1 MLACEAPVDLLET
14 IGATLAAEFSD
25 LPDAALATQL
35 LVRLLLAALL
45 GGALGYERQRQ
56 GKAAGVRT
64 HMLVAVGSALL
75 VLVPM
80 QAGIPVADMS
90 RVIQGIVTGIGF
102 IGAGAIIK
110 HERPSLPASPP
121 ARADDDPDAGQDPV
135 HGLTTAAGV
144 WMTGAIGIACGLGRD
159 LTAIVAT
166 LISLAVLALIPRLV
180 DPCGKR

>member
-1 MLACEAPVDLLET
+1 VDTLAT
-14 IGATLAAEFSD
+14 IGATLAGEFSD
-25 LPDAALATQL
+25 LPDAALATQV

-45 GGALGYERQRQ
+45 GGVLGYERERQ

-75 VLVPM
+75 VLVPL
-80 QAGIPVADMS
+80 QAGMAVPDVS

-110 HERPSLPASPP
+110 HGLPHAA
-121 ARADDDPDAGQDPV
+121 ARDDDAEVPEEQV

-144 WMTGAIGIACGLGRD
+144 WMTCAIGIACGLGRG
-159 LTAIVAT
+159 LTAIVAAV
-166 LISLAVLALIPRLV
+166 IALAVLALIPRLV
-180 DPCGKR
+180 DPRSDR